1 MDVKVTTVHAL
12 HKLPANDLKAVGFKP
27 EVRNKL
33 LRVLKGHEPEAGTN
47 ATQEQFV
54 TFEEEEE
61 ASFENSSETKKS
73 RRKKKSAKPVSAVS
87 AKLGAEQSPLI
98 DMKIDSIV
106 TVKIVEHY
114 PEKDVFLVADNT
126 VYGLRVQFS
135 DTEAKDSFKVGEVI
149 TAIFVEARFKSSS
162 ENEVEFLVLKNAH
175 VVNSSLC
182 ALSRPVVLLVRR
194 ETQVRAR

>member
-1 MDVKVTTVHAL
+1 M
-12 HKLPANDLKAVGFKP
+12 
-27 EVRNKL
+27 
-33 LRVLKGHEPEAGTN
+33 KGHEPEAGTN

-73 RRKKKSAKPVSAVS
+73 RRKKKSAKPVSA
-87 AKLGAEQSPLI
+87 KLGVEQSPLI

>member
-33 LRVLKGHEPEAGTN
+33 LRVLKGQEPEAGTN

-61 ASFENSSETKKS
+61 ASFDNSSETKKS
-73 RRKKKSAKPVSAVS
+73 RRKKKSAKPVSA
-87 AKLGAEQSPLI
+87 KLEAELSPLL

-149 TAIFVEARFKSSS
+149 TAIFVEARYKSSS

-175 VVNSSLC
+175 VVSSSLC
-182 ALSRPVVLLVRR
+182 ALSRPVVVLVRR